1 MASANRAAYL
11 LPFLARFA
19 FLSLL
24 VTRVAGSVFDVFAT
38 DFVAALGVIFL
49 SATSSP
55 PPGDPA
61 SRFRGLLQERSRA
74 YCCGEHAIDVPA
86 VTDTCVTSVTVPM

>member
-1 MASANRAAYL
+1 L
-11 LPFLARFA
+11 A

-24 VTRVAGSVFDVFAT
+24 VTRVAGSVFDVFAV
-38 DFVAALGVIFL
+38 DFVATLGVIFL

-61 SRFRGLLQERSRA
+61 PPMRGGFTRNARGA
-74 YCCGEHAIDVPA
+74 YCDAEHEIDVSA
-86 VTDTCVTSVTVPM
+86 VTYPGVTSVTVPM